1 MKTFDLEGKL
11 RREVGKKSAKIARAT
26 DNVPCVLYGNSENVH
41 FTVTQGAIRKLIYTP
56 EVFVVNLTIDGKK
69 KKAIIKELQFHPVKD
84 TLMHV
89 DFLEITDKKPV
100 AMDIPVKLTGLAEG
114 VKAGGKLNLQ
124 LRKLRVKG
132 IYTDFPETI
141 TLDVTDLVLGK
152 SIRVGDIKL
161 DNLEIL
167 SPKHAVVCQVK
178 LTRAARSDD
187 EEEFEAEEGAE
198 GEGEGTEGG
207 EKTSEE

>member
-1 MKTFDLEGKL
+1 M
-11 RREVGKKSAKIARAT
+11 
-26 DNVPCVLYGNSENVH
+26 
-41 FTVTQGAIRKLIYTP
+41 
-56 EVFVVNLTIDGKK
+56 
-69 KKAIIKELQFHPVKD
+69 
-84 TLMHV
+84 
-89 DFLEITDKKPV
+89 
-100 AMDIPVKLTGLAEG
+100 
-114 VKAGGKLNLQ
+114 
-124 LRKLRVKG
+124 RKLRVKG

-178 LTRAARSDD
+178 LTRAARSAD

>member
-1 MKTFDLEGKL
+1 
-11 RREVGKKSAKIARAT
+11 
-26 DNVPCVLYGNSENVH
+26 
-41 FTVTQGAIRKLIYTP
+41 
-56 EVFVVNLTIDGKK
+56 
-69 KKAIIKELQFHPVKD
+69 
-84 TLMHV
+84 
-89 DFLEITDKKPV
+89 
-100 AMDIPVKLTGLAEG
+100 MDIPVKLTGLAEG

-124 LRKLRVKG
+124 LRTLRVKG
-132 IYTDFPETI
+132 IYTDLPETI

-178 LTRAARSDD
+178 LTRAARPAD
-187 EEEFEAEEGAE
+187 EEIETEEGAA
-198 GEGEGTEGG
+198 GEGTEGG